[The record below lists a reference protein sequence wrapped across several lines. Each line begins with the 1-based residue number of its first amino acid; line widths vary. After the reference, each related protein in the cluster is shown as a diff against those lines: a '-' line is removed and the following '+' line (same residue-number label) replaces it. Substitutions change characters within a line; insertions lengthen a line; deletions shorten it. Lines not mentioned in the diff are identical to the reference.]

1 MATEEV
7 FQKGGHALR
16 MDGNGGAEALD
27 LAELGSVV
35 PVDGRYWIHLDL
47 NNDEDL
53 DWLENRSGLDELALE
68 ALRAEST
75 RPRMMLREEGLL
87 LALRGVNLN
96 PSADPEDMVSIRIV
110 ADAHR
115 LISTQRRRLLS
126 IEDLLESFVHGH
138 GPCDTGELIVDL
150 CSRLVDRMEGT
161 VEEIEGDVDDLEA
174 AVLDAG
180 DPEFRSEL
188 ALQRRKAIQLHRYL
202 SPQRE
207 ALQRMSTER
216 IPWLSEVERSRLREV
231 NDRLIRHIENL
242 DATRDRAA
250 LAQEEMASRTAEQLN
265 GRMYVLS
272 VVAAIFLPLGFLTG
286 LLGVNLAGIPGAE
299 NRHAFLW
306 FLAALVLIV
315 ALLLGFFFSRKWIQ
329 PRNQS

>member
-1 MATEEV
+1 MTTEEV

-16 MDGNGGAEALD
+16 MDGRGGAESLE
-27 LAELGSVV
+27 LLELGSVV
-35 PVDGRYWIHLDL
+35 PVDGRFWIHLDL
-47 NNDEDL
+47 NDEEDQN
-53 DWLENRSGLDELALE
+53 WLENSSGLDELALE

-115 LISTQRRRLLS
+115 VISTQRRRLLS
-126 IEDLLESFVHGH
+126 VEDLLQSFAHGH

-161 VEEIEGDVDDLEA
+161 VEEIEEDVDDLEA
-174 AVLDAG
+174 TVLESG
-180 DPEFRSEL
+180 DPELRSQL
-188 ALQRRKAIQLHRYL
+188 ALQRRKAILLHRYL

-216 IPWLSEVERSRLREV
+216 ISWLTEVERSRLREV

-250 LAQEEMASRTAEQLN
+250 LAQEEVASRTAEQLN

-286 LLGVNLAGIPGAE
+286 LLGVNLGGIPGAE
-299 NRHAFLW
+299 NPYAFLW
-306 FLAALVLIV
+306 FVAVLLVLV
-315 ALLLGFFFSRKWIQ
+315 LSLLGFFLRRQWINT
-329 PRNQS
+329 RS